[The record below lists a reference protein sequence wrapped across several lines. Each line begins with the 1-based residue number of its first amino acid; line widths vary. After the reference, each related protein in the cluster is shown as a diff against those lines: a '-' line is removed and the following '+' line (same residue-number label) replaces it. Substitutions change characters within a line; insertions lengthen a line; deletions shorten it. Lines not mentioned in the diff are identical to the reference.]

1 MSGKPLTIAAFIA
14 ALRADLAR
22 LIAQGRTAE
31 ALRLMQRAET
41 LAAAPPPRPRWTLA
55 GRREPTGALARAHAA
70 RQAHDRL

>member
-41 LAAAPPPRPRWTLA
+41 LAAPPPPRPR
-55 GRREPTGALARAHAA
+55 
-70 RQAHDRL
+70 